1 MAVIVFLWVQITM
14 VRSNGLFGWLKHLT
28 WGPPPVLE
36 LISEIARPVSLA
48 LRLFGNIF
56 AGEVLLL
63 VMSNLIPPGVPVLFM
78 AFELFVGIVQ
88 ALIFAILTLAF
99 LSLASA
105 HHSDEAEHAAA
116 H

>member
-1 MAVIVFLWVQITM
+1 MAIIVFLWVHITF
-14 VRSNGLFGWLKHLT
+14 VRSNGLWAWIKHLT

-48 LRLFGNIF
+48 LRLFGNIL
-56 AGEVLLL
+56 AGEVLLT
-63 VMSNLIPPGVPVLFM
+63 VMSGLVPFAVPAVFM
-78 AFELFVGIVQ
+78 GFELFVGIVQ

-99 LSLASA
+99 LSLATTQ
-105 HHSDEAEHAAA
+105 HGGEEEHAAA

>member
-1 MAVIVFLWVQITM
+1 M
-14 VRSNGLFGWLKHLT
+14 
-28 WGPPPVLE
+28 LE

-48 LRLFGNIF
+48 LRLFGNIL

-63 VMSNLIPPGVPVLFM
+63 VMSGLVPFAVPALFM
-78 AFELFVGIVQ
+78 GFELFVGIVQ

-99 LSLASA
+99 LSLATTS
-105 HHSDEAEHAAA
+105 HGEEEHAAA